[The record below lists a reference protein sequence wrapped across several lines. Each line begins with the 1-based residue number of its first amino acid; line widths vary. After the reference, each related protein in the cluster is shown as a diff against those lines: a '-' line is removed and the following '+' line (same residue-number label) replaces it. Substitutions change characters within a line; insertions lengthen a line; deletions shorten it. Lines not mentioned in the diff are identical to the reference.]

1 MEQHIYPPDL
11 VQAQIAF
18 LRTYRALAADP
29 RAFTTVRRR
38 QLLHLSA
45 RVLFHPYWAGT
56 VGRAHL
62 EGLRRQ
68 ARTLEQTPA
77 A

>member
-1 MEQHIYPPDL
+1 MEQQIYPPDL

-18 LRTYRALAADP
+18 LRAYRALAADP

-45 RVLFHPYWAGT
+45 RVLFHPHWAGT

-68 ARTLEQTPA
+68 ARALEQAPA